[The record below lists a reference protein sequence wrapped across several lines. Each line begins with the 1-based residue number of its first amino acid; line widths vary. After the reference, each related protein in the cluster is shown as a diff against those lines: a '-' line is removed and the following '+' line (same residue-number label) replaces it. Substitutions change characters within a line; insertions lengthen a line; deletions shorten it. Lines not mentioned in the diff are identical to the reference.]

1 MAGKG
6 GGGKP
11 AKGRNDERPN
21 AKAWKKSVRVFDT
34 AVRRLVKK
42 PHPKA

>member
-11 AKGRNDERPN
+11 AKGRNDDRTN
-21 AKAWKKSVRVFDT
+21 AKAWKKYVLVFDPT
-34 AVRRLVKK
+34 TRRLVKQ